1 MRLKLLRNATLRISY
16 AGHEILVDPCLGAKG
31 SLPSFAGIAANPTVE
46 LPESVPAIVGGIDL
60 VIISHLHIDHFD
72 AAGEAALPK
81 ELTTFCQP
89 EDFETLKVK
98 GFTQVTP
105 LANETTWNGISLQR
119 TAGQHG
125 TGEVL
130 KKAGLVMGFILR
142 APGEPTFYWAG
153 DTVLIPEVLE
163 IIANERPDVILTH
176 SGGAIIDDT
185 FLIMD
190 DSQTVE
196 LIRHA
201 GGAKVIAVHFES
213 IDHCSVSRAKLR
225 VAANAAR
232 VPDAQL
238 FIPADGQELNL

>member
-16 AGHEILVDPCLGAKG
+16 AGQEILVDPCLGAKG
-31 SLPSFAGIAANPTVE
+31 SLPSFAGIAPNPTVE
-46 LPESVPAIVGGIDL
+46 LSESVPAIVDGIDL
-60 VIISHLHIDHFD
+60 AIISHLHIDHFD
-72 AAGEAALPK
+72 VAGEDALPK
-81 ELTTFCQP
+81 ELSMFCQP
-89 EDFETLKVK
+89 EDLETIKGK
-98 GFTQVTP
+98 GFTQVTA
-105 LANETTWNGISLQR
+105 LTNETTWNGISLQR

-153 DTVLIPEVLE
+153 DTVLIPKVLD

-185 FLIMD
+185 FLIMN

-196 LIRHA
+196 LIRNA
-201 GGAKVIAVHFES
+201 SGAKVIAVHLEA
-213 IDHCSVSRAKLR
+213 IDHCSVTRAKLR
-225 VAANAAR
+225 ATANAAGISE
-232 VPDAQL
+232 AQL

>member
-60 VIISHLHIDHFD
+60 AIISHLHIDHFD

-89 EDFETLKVK
+89 EDFETIKAK